1 MKSSKKTVQRLNA
14 LKGDQSYDKFSALTG
29 VGSSTLFN
37 YIKGRDIPLTT
48 AAKIA
53 RATGCDLNWL
63 AGLKENNDVDMN
75 MVLKR
80 NLDELKAIGE
90 KLTALGF
97 KDKFKAKT
105 HIKGVRGV

>member
-63 AGLKENNDVDMN
+63 AGLKETNDVDIN
-75 MVLKR
+75 MVLKK
-80 NLDELKAIGE
+80 NLDELKGISE
-90 KLTALGF
+90 KLTGLCL
-97 KDKFKAKT
+97 
-105 HIKGVRGV
+105 KGKGKGKG